1 MKEARHHCKDTGL
14 DNNPVEVLRY
24 FQSQLVQGRPL
35 EIEDETL
42 PTEGLTNQIF
52 VDRSNLL
59 ETGFDEIEALDNKQ
73 ITLEVQF
80 YNEVTV
86 KVSITYF
93 FIIFFPEC
101 KHCTKTC

>member
-1 MKEARHHCKDTGL
+1 MKEAIHHCKDTGL

-59 ETGFDEIEALDNKQ
+59 ETGFDEIEALNNKQ

-86 KVSITYF
+86 KVSIT
-93 FIIFFPEC
+93 
-101 KHCTKTC
+101 